1 MKKYESENAAERED
15 LIREINKMLRVL
27 DVKCLQRVAWYINDK
42 WGNRA

>member
-15 LIREINKMLRVL
+15 LIREINKMLRML
-27 DVKCLQRVAWYINDK
+27 DVKRLQRVAWYINDK